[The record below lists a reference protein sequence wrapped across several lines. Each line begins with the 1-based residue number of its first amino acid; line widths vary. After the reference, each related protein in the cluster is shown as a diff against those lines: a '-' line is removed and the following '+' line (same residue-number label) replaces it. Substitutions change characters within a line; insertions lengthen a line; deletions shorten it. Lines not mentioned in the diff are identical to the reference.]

1 MIKSS
6 LFHGL
11 ILPAITMIATSLVM
25 TGCQTNLGPW
35 ERQAYE
41 RPSVETPIH
50 EVKVTPGSPL
60 PFEQRL
66 PAGNLN
72 VSPVVSASN

>member
-6 LFHGL
+6 LFQRS
-11 ILPAITMIATSLVM
+11 ILSAIVLSASALLM

-41 RPSVETPIH
+41 RPSVETPVH

-72 VSPVVSASN
+72 ASPILGASN